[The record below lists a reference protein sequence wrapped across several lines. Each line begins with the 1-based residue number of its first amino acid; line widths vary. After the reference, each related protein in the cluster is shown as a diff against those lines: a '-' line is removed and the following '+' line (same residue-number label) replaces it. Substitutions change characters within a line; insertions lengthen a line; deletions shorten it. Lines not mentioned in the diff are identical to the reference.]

1 MPPFNPYRFS
11 CKNRMAFLI
20 LIAATQVS
28 FANAETWIITD
39 RNHPVQAQAHAHVR
53 TILLDESERL
63 EAKLSEGL
71 PANQQQAIAIMQ
83 QRLKSSD
90 AQRLQRDLALAQQNL
105 VDAWS
110 MGVTKVPAVVV
121 DRKFVVYGETNATE
135 AEYRIAKWRTAAK
148 HQNAS
153 GQGDAP
159 R

>member
-1 MPPFNPYRFS
+1 MT
-11 CKNRMAFLI
+11 FLI
-20 LIAATQVS
+20 LMAAIQVPL
-28 FANAETWIITD
+28 ANAETWIVTD
-39 RNHPVQAQAHAHVR
+39 RNHPVHAPSRVR
-53 TILLDESERL
+53 LILLDESEKL

-90 AQRLQRDLALAQQNL
+90 AQRLQRDLALSQQDL

-121 DRKFVVYGETNATE
+121 DRKFVVYGETNATA
-135 AEYRIAKWRTAAK
+135 AENRIAQWRAAAN

>member
-1 MPPFNPYRFS
+1 
-11 CKNRMAFLI
+11 
-20 LIAATQVS
+20 
-28 FANAETWIITD
+28 
-39 RNHPVQAQAHAHVR
+39 
-53 TILLDESERL
+53 
-63 EAKLSEGL
+63 
-71 PANQQQAIAIMQ
+71 
-83 QRLKSSD
+83 
-90 AQRLQRDLALAQQNL
+90 RLQRDLALAQQNL

>member
-1 MPPFNPYRFS
+1 MT
-11 CKNRMAFLI
+11 FLI
-20 LIAATQVS
+20 LIAAVQVPFS
-28 FANAETWIITD
+28 NAETWIVTD
-39 RNHPVQAQAHAHVR
+39 RNHPVQAPAHVR
-53 TILLDESERL
+53 LILLDESERL

-71 PANQQQAIAIMQ
+71 PANQQQAISIMQ

-90 AQRLQRDLALAQQNL
+90 AQRLQRDLALAQQDL

-121 DRKFVVYGETNATE
+121 DRKFVVYGGTNATT
-135 AEYRIAKWRTAAK
+135 AENRIAQWRAAAN

>member
-1 MPPFNPYRFS
+1 MSPSSPYRFR
-11 CKNRMAFLI
+11 CKNSMTFLI
-20 LIAATQVS
+20 LIAAIQVPFS
-28 FANAETWIITD
+28 SAETWIVTD
-39 RNHPVQAQAHAHVR
+39 RNHPVQTPAHVR
-53 TILLDESERL
+53 LILLDESERL

-71 PANQQQAIAIMQ
+71 PANQQQAISIMQ

-90 AQRLQRDLALAQQNL
+90 AQRLQRELALAQQDL

-110 MGVTKVPAVVV
+110 IGVTKVPAVVV
-121 DRKFVVYGETNATE
+121 DRKFVVYGETNARA
-135 AEYRIAKWRTAAK
+135 AEYRIAQWRTAAK

>member
-1 MPPFNPYRFS
+1 MSPSSPYRFS
-11 CKNRMAFLI
+11 RKNRMTFLI
-20 LIAATQVS
+20 LIAAIQVP
-28 FANAETWIITD
+28 FAKAETWIITD
-39 RNHPVQAQAHAHVR
+39 RNHPVQAPTRVR
-53 TILLDESERL
+53 LILLDESERL

-121 DRKFVVYGETNATE
+121 DRKFVVYGETNATA
-135 AEYRIAKWRTAAK
+135 AEYRIAQWRAAAK
-148 HQNAS
+148 YQNAT
-153 GQGDAP
+153 GRGEAP